1 MLFASNWTRL
11 LINLLF
17 LTTRFGD
24 CCIIIGTEQLEQ
36 NLCKTKVCSNYGKC
50 RIDESRLVPE
60 CVCPAEC
67 EADDFVGMLS
77 DWLKHANLTRD
88 ELVCGS
94 DGKDY
99 KDFCQLRKMSCQ
111 QNKEIKIVHVGNCGL
126 LKYIYLDIFF
136 VNSKRFIFDRSM
148 PGSLVLKS
156 TWSCE

>member
-1 MLFASNWTRL
+1 MLCANNWLRL

-60 CVCPAEC
+60 CVCPVDC
-67 EADDFVGMLS
+67 EEDDFVSMLS
-77 DWLKHANLTRD
+77 DWLKHVNLTRD

-99 KDFCQLRKMSCQ
+99 KDFCQLRKMSCE

-126 LKYIYLDIFF
+126 LKLI
-136 VNSKRFIFDRSM
+136 
-148 PGSLVLKS
+148 
-156 TWSCE
+156 